1 MSFSSVGL
9 SKRTKLL
16 SLSLTFPLDHFFF
29 LAFPPPPSL
38 GFFEE
43 DQVVEFVSDFSLGPL
58 LLLGLSAA
66 SFLGLLRRWRSR
78 LSAFTAF
85 VARLWRH
92 LLSFINL
99 L

>member
-38 GFFEE
+38 GFF
-43 DQVVEFVSDFSLGPL
+43 
-58 LLLGLSAA
+58 AA
-66 SFLGLLRRWRSR
+66 GAA
-78 LSAFTAF
+78 AFTPLPPLSPAF
-85 VARLWRH
+85 GGIFC
-92 LLSFINL
+92 LLQTFYKCFYKLDNFL
-99 L
+99 NKL